1 MKENHT
7 SMEQEETLEEENEQ
21 SAGTEENAE
30 ADGENAAEEDTSMSQ
45 KEETEEK
52 TAEEAEIERLK
63 HEAEEWQNKALRA
76 QADLDNVRRR
86 AKEEREKEAKYRSQA
101 VIESLLPVL
110 DNFERAINAAP
121 DNEDA
126 DSLLQGVN
134 MVYSQL
140 FEALEKEG
148 LEVVQTE
155 GKEFDPHQHQAVM
168 QVEEEGFESNQIVEE
183 LQKGYKLKDKV
194 IRPAMVKVN
203 A

>member
-7 SMEQEETLEEENEQ
+7 STEEEAKEEEQ
-21 SAGTEENAE
+21 AAYEDTAE
-30 ADGENAAEEDTSMSQ
+30 AAD
-45 KEETEEK
+45 
-52 TAEEAEIERLK
+52 AEEASVEQEDTGEEEPVEESELEKAQR
-63 HEAEEWQNKALRA
+63 EAGEWQEKALRV

-86 AKEEREKEAKYRSQA
+86 AKEDKERDAKYRSQS

-110 DNFERAINAAP
+110 DNFERALDTAA
-121 DNEDA
+121 DQEEDS
-126 DSLLQGVN
+126 SLLQGVN

-140 FEALEKEG
+140 FEALQQEG
-148 LEVVQTE
+148 LEMIPTE
-155 GKEFDPHQHQAVM
+155 GETFDPHQHQAVM

>member
-1 MKENHT
+1 
-7 SMEQEETLEEENEQ
+7 MEQEETLEEENEQ